1 MAKAILYD
9 ESKCTACRACYVA
22 CKQWN
27 VLSAAENKKLGTY
40 YNALTLGG
48 TTWNLIDFIEKDDP
62 DRFRWHFITQRCMH
76 CGDPSCAKV
85 CAAGAISKDEETGFV
100 LIDNDKCLGCKNCHY
115 ACPFWEGV
123 PRFREEI
130 SESEKEWM
138 DEGNEVPGKRVAGT
152 MFKCRGCID
161 RVQNGLEPACVTTCP
176 PDALQ
181 FGDRAEMLAVADAR
195 VALLKERGEAKAQ
208 IYNPEGVGGTG
219 VIYVLTDD
227 PEVYGLPADPKVS
240 TADMV
245 TKWLTGLITA
255 GILTIVPFWMVFKA
269 AEAEGKGGE

>member
-9 ESKCTACRACYVA
+9 ASKCTACRACYVA

-27 VLSAAENKKLGTY
+27 VLAAAEVKELGTY
-40 YNALTLGG
+40 YNALTLDG

-62 DRFRWHFITQRCMH
+62 DRFRWHFISHRCMH
-76 CGDPSCAKV
+76 CGDPSCANV
-85 CAAGAISKDEETGFV
+85 CAAGAITKDSETGFV

-123 PRFREEI
+123 PRFRDEI
-130 SESEKEWM
+130 SEAEEEWM
-138 DEGNEVPGKRVAGT
+138 DHGNKVPGKRVAST
-152 MFKCRGCID
+152 MYKCRGCVD
-161 RVQNGLEPACVTTCP
+161 RVKNGLEPACVTTCP

-181 FGDRAEMLAVADAR
+181 FGDKGEMLSIANAR
-195 VALLKERGEAKAQ
+195 VALLKERGETKAQ
-208 IYNPEGVGGTG
+208 VYDPKGVGGTG
-219 VIYVLTDD
+219 VIYVLLDD